1 MNRFVLIV
9 DLQTQPGNQA
19 EFLALA
25 SQNAGD
31 SLSYETGC
39 LQFDVLVDPQDPT
52 RITFYEVYD
61 SEAAFEKHQQSPHFK
76 HYLEHAVP
84 LLKRRE
90 RRFLTRLDP

>member
-1 MNRFVLIV
+1 
-9 DLQTQPGNQA
+9 
-19 EFLALA
+19 
-25 SQNAGD
+25 
-31 SLSYETGC
+31 
-39 LQFDVLVDPQDPT
+39 VLVDPQDPT

-76 HYLEHAVP
+76 NYLEHAVP